1 MKEFPLGM
9 KGSYEV
15 DVTAENTASR
25 VRSGGVPTFSTPSMV
40 AGMECCCSNS
50 MLPYLE
56 EGQGSVGIRIE
67 VKHMASTPIGMRVR
81 FESELIEQDRRR
93 LVFRVKAFDQIEQVG
108 EGREQ
113 HFFILPAILAVE
125 VFVRLVVKHPRAEL
139 VRGDINDIVRHDGNE
154 RYHAHKPY

>member
-1 MKEFPLGM
+1 MKEIPLGM
-9 KGSYEV
+9 KGTYEV

-67 VKHMASTPIGMRVR
+67 VRHMASTPIGMHVR
-81 FESELIEQDRRR
+81 FESGLIEQDRRR

-108 EGREQ
+108 EGVHER
-113 HFFILPAILAVE
+113 FIIDYDKFLGKSVAKKE
-125 VFVRLVVKHPRAEL
+125 RFD
-139 VRGDINDIVRHDGNE
+139 RGE
-154 RYHAHKPY
+154 Y